1 LQSLTTGQ
9 KNAEHSPLI
18 KPEKVYSPPSISNL
32 DSQNNSVKAMNQ
44 NNTGFMCQKYNF
56 PKKSDDKIKV
66 GVFVGPQIKEL
77 MQDVKF

>member
-1 LQSLTTGQ
+1 
-9 KNAEHSPLI
+9 
-18 KPEKVYSPPSISNL
+18 
-32 DSQNNSVKAMNQ
+32 MNQ